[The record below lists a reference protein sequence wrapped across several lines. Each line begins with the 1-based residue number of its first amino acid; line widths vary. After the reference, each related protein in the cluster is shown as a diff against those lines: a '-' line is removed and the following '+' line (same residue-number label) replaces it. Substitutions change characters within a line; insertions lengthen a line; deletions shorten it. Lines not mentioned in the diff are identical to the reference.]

1 MILITGAAGFVG
13 RRLMETVP
21 GAVAAPSLRNASQE
35 DIRRIVEE
43 SGAEAIIHTAAISD
57 IGACQADPEA
67 SYRANVQL
75 PLWLAKAAGN
85 RKLICFSS
93 DQVYSGSKE
102 AGPYS
107 EEMTAPGNVYACHK
121 LEMEQRVLEI
131 LPEAVMLRAEWMYD
145 LRAPKPNYLLNVLRA
160 EGTVAFSS
168 RQYRGVT
175 YLGEVAENMDR
186 VLALGAKAVVIAC
199 NTATGE
205 AVDSLRAQHPDV
217 PIIGVEPAVKPA
229 VEAHPGG
236 TVLVLATPMCL
247 QGQRFRELMERFS
260 DAAEVVPVPCGGLM
274 EFVERGELEGVAL
287 QSYLQEKLAPW
298 QGRRVDAAVLGCTHY
313 PFLREAIAEALG
325 PEAEILDGNAGVTAQ
340 LHRRLKDQGLLNPAE
355 QPGSVTFYNSLEDP
369 AILELSRMLL
379 ELP

>member
-67 SYRANVQL
+67 SYRANVQI
-75 PLWLAKAAGN
+75 PLWLARAAGN

-186 VLALGAKAVVIAC
+186 VLALPGGAYNFGSETTLSMQELTKRLAALL
-199 NTATGE
+199 G
-205 AVDSLRAQHPDV
+205 
-217 PIIGVEPAVKPA
+217 KPLA
-229 VEAHPGG
+229 VEDAPLRHNLWMDCGKAARYG
-236 TVLVLATPMCL
+236 VVFSDVLTGLTKCL
-247 QGQRFRELMERFS
+247 Q
-260 DAAEVVPVPCGGLM
+260 D
-274 EFVERGELEGVAL
+274 
-287 QSYLQEKLAPW
+287 Y
-298 QGRRVDAAVLGCTHY
+298 
-313 PFLREAIAEALG
+313 
-325 PEAEILDGNAGVTAQ
+325 
-340 LHRRLKDQGLLNPAE
+340 GLL
-355 QPGSVTFYNSLEDP
+355 
-369 AILELSRMLL
+369 
-379 ELP
+379 

>member
-93 DQVYSGSKE
+93 DQVYSGSRE

-160 EGTVAFSS
+160 EGMVAFSS

-186 VLALGAKAVVIAC
+186 VLALPGGAYNFGSETTLSMQELTKRLAALL
-199 NTATGE
+199 G
-205 AVDSLRAQHPDV
+205 
-217 PIIGVEPAVKPA
+217 KPLA
-229 VEAHPGG
+229 VEDAPPRHNLWMDCGKAARYG
-236 TVLVLATPMCL
+236 VVFSDVLTGLTKCL
-247 QGQRFRELMERFS
+247 QEYG
-260 DAAEVVPVPCGGLM
+260 
-274 EFVERGELEGVAL
+274 
-287 QSYLQEKLAPW
+287 
-298 QGRRVDAAVLGCTHY
+298 
-313 PFLREAIAEALG
+313 
-325 PEAEILDGNAGVTAQ
+325 
-340 LHRRLKDQGLLNPAE
+340 
-355 QPGSVTFYNSLEDP
+355 
-369 AILELSRMLL
+369 ML
-379 ELP
+379 